1 MQEMNNTIVA
11 NARKMIELTLPD
23 GLLDSE
29 LSDAE
34 LELIHRMFT
43 SYYNMIQAGARP
55 KRLMPTL
62 RKIMQCA
69 NGDLTE
75 QCDAVRKLEEIVLTH
90 VRKN

>member
-1 MQEMNNTIVA
+1 MQAVNNTILA
-11 NARKMIELTLPD
+11 NARKMIELTMPD
-23 GLLDSE
+23 GLLESE

-34 LELIHRMFT
+34 SEIISNIMA
-43 SYYNMIQAGARP
+43 SYYKMIEAGARP

-75 QCDAVRKLEEIVLTH
+75 QCDAVRKLEEIILTH